1 MGGQLVG
8 GVTREP
14 PGFRPRADLLAELNR
29 SGAGVSVVHAATG
42 MRGVGTT
49 QLAAAYA
56 RAKLAEGW
64 RLVAWVPADDTG
76 TMLAGLAAVAEAAGL
91 SERGTRQVSG
101 DPGLL
106 VRHRLE
112 TDGDRC
118 LLVFDD
124 VRDQDA
130 LRPYMPVGGT
140 ARVLITSNRESDL
153 GPNVPVDVFTEEEA
167 LTFLTVRTGLADDA
181 AAATLAAELRYLP
194 LALAQAAA
202 VIATQHL
209 GYQTYLD
216 QLRALPV
223 GDYLT
228 SEQPYSHGVAE
239 AVLLS
244 LDTAQAGDEAGV
256 GAGVMQIMAVLS
268 GAGVRRDLLHAAG
281 QAGVLASSGHRVG
294 AAVVDRALDQLADW
308 SLLTFSLD
316 GQIITVHRVVS
327 RVVREGLARRHR
339 LTVVCRRAAS
349 LLEARG
355 QALARS
361 RDRMAIRDISEQLTA
376 LAKTARPAA
385 GTDKELARMLLRLR
399 FFALYHLI
407 ELGDSATHAVA
418 IGEPLTADLGL
429 ALGPNHPDTLNSRNS
444 LAAAYQAAGRP
455 AEAIPLFEQTLVGR
469 ERLLGPDHPD
479 TLTSQNNLAAAYQ
492 DAGRP
497 AEATLLFRLTLA
509 ARERLLGADHPSTLN
524 SRGNLAAAY
533 RDSGR
538 PAEAIPLFEQT
549 LVGRERVLGADHPDT
564 VNSRNNLAAAYREA
578 GRVDKAIPLVEQTLA
593 ARERL
598 LGADHPSTLNSRRN
612 LAAAYREAGRPAE
625 AIPLFERTVADCER
639 LLGVDHPRTLGS
651 RGNLAAAYREA
662 GRVDE
667 AIPLHEKILAA
678 RERLLGADH
687 PSTLSSRGNLAAAYR
702 EAGRVDEAI
711 QLFKQTLVS
720 RERVLG
726 ADHPDTVTTRTNL
739 ALACEDVRGDAER

>member
-1 MGGQLVG
+1 M
-8 GVTREP
+8 
-14 PGFRPRADLLAELNR
+14 
-29 SGAGVSVVHAATG
+29 
-42 MRGVGTT
+42 
-49 QLAAAYA
+49 
-56 RAKLAEGW
+56 
-64 RLVAWVPADDTG
+64 
-76 TMLAGLAAVAEAAGL
+76 
-91 SERGTRQVSG
+91 
-101 DPGLL
+101 
-106 VRHRLE
+106 
-112 TDGDRC
+112 
-118 LLVFDD
+118 FDD
-124 VRDQDA
+124 VRDYDA
-130 LRPYMPVGGT
+130 LRPYMPVSGT

-167 LTFLTVRTGLADDA
+167 LTFLAVRTGLADDV

-244 LDTAQAGDEAGV
+244 LDTVRAGDQAGV

-268 GAGVRRDLLHAAG
+268 G
-281 QAGVLASSGHRVG
+281 VG

-316 GQIITVHRVVS
+316 GQTITVHRVVS

-376 LAKTARPAA
+376 LARTARPAA
-385 GTDKELARMLLRLR
+385 GADKELARMLLRLR

-418 IGEPLTADLGL
+418 IGEPLTADLEL

-444 LAAAYQAAGRP
+444 LAAAYRA
-455 AEAIPLFEQTLVGR
+455 
-469 ERLLGPDHPD
+469 
-479 TLTSQNNLAAAYQ
+479 
-492 DAGRP
+492 
-497 AEATLLFRLTLA
+497 
-509 ARERLLGADHPSTLN
+509 
-524 SRGNLAAAY
+524 
-533 RDSGR
+533 
-538 PAEAIPLFEQT
+538 
-549 LVGRERVLGADHPDT
+549 
-564 VNSRNNLAAAYREA
+564 
-578 GRVDKAIPLVEQTLA
+578 
-593 ARERL
+593 
-598 LGADHPSTLNSRRN
+598 
-612 LAAAYREAGRPAE
+612 AGRPAE

-639 LLGVDHPRTLGS
+639 LLGADHPRTLGS
-651 RGNLAAAYREA
+651 RGNLAAAYRD
-662 GRVDE
+662 V
-667 AIPLHEKILAA
+667 
-678 RERLLGADH
+678 
-687 PSTLSSRGNLAAAYR
+687 
-702 EAGRVDEAI
+702 GRVDEAI
-711 QLFKQTLVS
+711 QLFKQTLVG

>member
-1 MGGQLVG
+1 
-8 GVTREP
+8 
-14 PGFRPRADLLAELNR
+14 
-29 SGAGVSVVHAATG
+29 
-42 MRGVGTT
+42 
-49 QLAAAYA
+49 
-56 RAKLAEGW
+56 
-64 RLVAWVPADDTG
+64 
-76 TMLAGLAAVAEAAGL
+76 
-91 SERGTRQVSG
+91 
-101 DPGLL
+101 
-106 VRHRLE
+106 
-112 TDGDRC
+112 
-118 LLVFDD
+118 
-124 VRDQDA
+124 
-130 LRPYMPVGGT
+130 MPVSGT

-167 LTFLTVRTGLADDA
+167 LTFLAVRTGLADDV

-239 AVLLS
+239 SVLLS
-244 LDTAQAGDEAGV
+244 LDTVRAGDQAGV

-281 QAGVLASSGHRVG
+281 QAGVLASGGHRVG
-294 AAVVDRALDQLADW
+294 AAAVDRALDQLADW
-308 SLLTFSLD
+308 SLLTLSLD
-316 GQIITVHRVVS
+316 SQTITVHRVVS

-376 LAKTARPAA
+376 LARTARPAA
-385 GTDKELARMLLRLR
+385 GADKELARMLLRLR

-418 IGEPLTADLGL
+418 IGEPLTADLEL

-455 AEAIPLFEQTLVGR
+455 AEAIPLFE
-469 ERLLGPDHPD
+469 
-479 TLTSQNNLAAAYQ
+479 
-492 DAGRP
+492 
-497 AEATLLFRLTLA
+497 
-509 ARERLLGADHPSTLN
+509 
-524 SRGNLAAAY
+524 
-533 RDSGR
+533 
-538 PAEAIPLFEQT
+538 
-549 LVGRERVLGADHPDT
+549 
-564 VNSRNNLAAAYREA
+564 
-578 GRVDKAIPLVEQTLA
+578 
-593 ARERL
+593 
-598 LGADHPSTLNSRRN
+598 
-612 LAAAYREAGRPAE
+612 
-625 AIPLFERTVADCER
+625 RTVADCER
-639 LLGVDHPRTLGS
+639 LLGADHPRTLGS
-651 RGNLAAAYREA
+651 RGNLAAAYRD
-662 GRVDE
+662 V
-667 AIPLHEKILAA
+667 
-678 RERLLGADH
+678 
-687 PSTLSSRGNLAAAYR
+687 
-702 EAGRVDEAI
+702 GRVDEAI
-711 QLFKQTLVS
+711 QLFKQTLVG